1 MRSLDH
7 LTRDRLAQAAMALP
21 LIAALLLLTLVPLA
35 FAIGVSFTDL
45 KLNRLTRW
53 NWAGIDQYVRLVGD
67 ARWWSSVTHGL
78 VYIFVPTALQML
90 IGLGLALL
98 LHGAIHAVRWTRSI
112 FVLPMVLPPVVVGV
126 LWKAFLLPDLG
137 GLDYFLSLVGA
148 AAPRFLETA
157 MGAMAALIVTLT
169 WDWTPFVMLLLL
181 AGLESLPQDVFD
193 AAHVDGASGWQRL
206 RHVTLPMLMPTI
218 FVVLLVRIIESTK
231 VFPVIFTITGGGPG
245 NATETMDFYAYLAG
259 FRYFDLGYSA
269 ALLVAILLVMAVICA
284 PLFRL
289 LVRPQAGR

>member
-1 MRSLDH
+1 LDH
-7 LTRDRLAQAAMALP
+7 VARDRLSQVAMVAP
-21 LIAALLLLTLVPLA
+21 LVAALLLLTVLPLL

-53 NWAGIDQYVRLVGD
+53 NWAEFEQYRRLLGD
-67 ARWWSSVTHGL
+67 ERWWAAVGHSL

-90 IGLGLALL
+90 IGLALALL
-98 LHGAIHAVRWTRSI
+98 LHTAIHTLRWTRSLFI
-112 FVLPMVLPPVVVGV
+112 LPMVLPPVVVGV

-137 GLDYFLSLVGA
+137 GLDYFLSLVGLR
-148 AAPRFLETA
+148 APPFLETA
-157 MGAMAALIVTLT
+157 EGAMGALILTLT
-169 WDWTPFVMLLLL
+169 WEWTPFVMLLLL

-193 AAHVDGASGWQRL
+193 AAHVDGASGAQQL
-206 RHVTLPMLMPTI
+206 RHVTLPMLWPTI
-218 FVVLLVRIIESTK
+218 LVVLLFRIIESTK

-245 NATETMDFYAYLAG
+245 NATENMDFYAYVVG

-284 PLFRL
+284 PLFRA
-289 LVRPQAGR
+289 LVRPQLAA